1 MATGQITDT
10 LIQPPAALLITVTD
24 PSTNQTDYAFPL
36 QTTAWLKMQAV
47 VATALAFP
55 LTQTDFT
62 NTYGTFTDEGVVE
75 TALTILGS
83 INTTAAKYGDPTTLI
98 SSLESFQQAGTAPTS
113 IYGNAVWLAAQTQ
126 LAAQQIG
133 SLLNQGLTD
142 IGQAPDPATRIAE
155 LTELLTGQG
164 GINSYASTLQGYIGA
179 FETAVTAFYNE
190 LNGELTGPTDSLQWY
205 LNQSSNIL
213 SDAKAAEATDAQ
225 TIDQLNSTIKEL
237 NDEYVGFTVAASVSP
252 VLLLVPF
259 AGPFLAVA
267 DATTFA
273 VLATK
278 VKSQLDAA
286 QQRLDQVSDDDK
298 KKQALIAVLGQ
309 FNLSAGD
316 VETDGQD
323 FLNTISTMISG
334 WSEFQN
340 QINLRVGALTEDD
353 VKNWSAFMTQ
363 LGFETAL
370 SGWNLVAAKAES
382 FYETGFVQ
390 FSTQSSN

>member
-10 LIQPPAALLITVTD
+10 LIQPPEALLITVTD

-83 INTTAAKYGDPTTLI
+83 INTTAVKYGDPTTLI

-142 IGQAPDPATRIAE
+142 IGLNPDPATRVTE

-252 VLLLVPF
+252 VLLLIPF

-316 VETDGQD
+316 VESDGQN

-340 QINLRVGALTEDD
+340 QINLRVGALTEND
-353 VKNWSAFMTQ
+353 VQNWSAFMTQ

-382 FYETGFVQ
+382 FYQTGFVQ

>member
-10 LIQPPAALLITVTD
+10 LIQPPEALLITVTD

-142 IGQAPDPATRIAE
+142 IGLNPDPATRVTE

-252 VLLLVPF
+252 VLLLIPF

-316 VETDGQD
+316 VESDGQN

-340 QINLRVGALTEDD
+340 QINLRVGALTEND
-353 VKNWSAFMTQ
+353 VQNWSAFMTQ

-382 FYETGFVQ
+382 FYQTGFVQ

>member
-10 LIQPPAALLITVTD
+10 LIQPPEALLIEVTD

-36 QTTAWLKMQAV
+36 QTAAWLKMQGV

-62 NTYGTFTDEGVVE
+62 NTYGTFSDEGMVE
-75 TALTILGS
+75 TALTILGT

-98 SSLESFQQAGTAPTS
+98 SSLESFQQAGTAPSS

-142 IGQAPDPATRIAE
+142 IGQNPDPGTRITE

-179 FETAVTAFYNE
+179 FETTVTAFYNE
-190 LNGELTGPTDSLQWY
+190 LNGELTGPTNSLQWY
-205 LNQSSNIL
+205 LNQSNNIL

-225 TIDQLNSTIKEL
+225 TIDQLNSTIKQL

-286 QQRLDQVSDDDK
+286 QARLDQVSDDDK

-340 QINLRVGALTEDD
+340 QIKLRVGALTEDD
-353 VKNWSAFMTQ
+353 VKNWDAFMTQ
-363 LGFETAL
+363 LGFQTAL
-370 SGWNLVAAKAES
+370 TGWNLVAEKAES
-382 FYETGFVQ
+382 FYQTGFVQ